1 MWEVRGKKKKEKIN
15 NRMAKT
21 QTTPNQLRINSFITH
36 SSLHHSFVGVNFV
49 HPSPPSIPLFFYPLS
64 LSLQLSQCNVND
76 VPSIAPDSARTLTS
90 SPPPFLHR
98 PVISLFS
105 HTHMHSLSFSHP
117 SLSFSPL
124 LFPPPYISH
133 PSLSLTKSLH
143 FGLARPQPPTSVI
156 TLLSFTSFYAFTHR
170 YPSLWSSIVLSENLP
185 SLHLFRIQSFMFTHL
200 HFFII
205 WVPLAPLSLI

>member
-105 HTHMHSLSFSHP
+105 HTHMHSLLFTPLPQFFSTA
-117 SLSFSPL
+117 LSSTL
-124 LFPPPYISH
+124 HLS
-133 PSLSLTKSLH
+133 SLSLPHKVTAFRPRSPTASHVCHHSSLLH
-143 FGLARPQPPTSVI
+143 FILRFHSPLSISLVLHCSFRESSLSPSLQDPVI
-156 TLLSFTSFYAFTHR
+156 YV
-170 YPSLWSSIVLSENLP
+170 YPSSF
-185 SLHLFRIQSFMFTHL
+185 LHYLG
-200 HFFII
+200 
-205 WVPLAPLSLI
+205 PLSAP